1 MWGPCHR
8 VGRRGERESGGHL
21 PRFGSAVVL
30 AAVLGAAPVGVPV
43 PVAAPAH
50 AFRAPVPGPTVPV
63 TAFDPP
69 DQPWLTGHRGVD
81 LAAAPLAPVRAPAA
95 ATVLFAGSVGGKPVL
110 SLDHGGGLRTTY
122 EPVSAVVR
130 AGDVVT
136 AGQTVG
142 HVVAGHPG
150 CPVEA
155 CLHWG
160 ARVSSGGDGGDDDE
174 YIDPMTLL
182 DPSQRQIRLK
192 PTRPG
197 DGER

>member
-1 MWGPCHR
+1 M
-8 VGRRGERESGGHL
+8 V
-21 PRFGSAVVL
+21 
-30 AAVLGAAPVGVPV
+30 AVLGAAPV
-43 PVAAPAH
+43 AAPAPVAVPVQH
-50 AFRAPVPGPTVPV
+50 FRVPVPGPAVAV

-81 LAAAPLAPVRAPAA
+81 LAADPLAPVRAPFA
-95 ATVLFAGSVGGKPVL
+95 ATVLFAGSVGGKPVV

-130 AGDVVT
+130 AGEVVT

-142 HVVAGHPG
+142 HLVAGHPG

-160 ARVSSGGDGGDDDE
+160 ARIASGAPGGDDDE
-174 YIDPMTLL
+174 YIDPMSLL
-182 DPSQRQIRLK
+182 DPSDRQIRLK
-192 PTRPG
+192 PILPG
-197 DGER
+197 DGEH